1 MAALTQAD
9 VDKLKRAIAS
19 GVKTVQYQSGS
30 VTYQS
35 TEEMLRALSFAENEL
50 RSSDDQ
56 RTASTLAVFGRD

>member
-19 GVKTVQYQSGS
+19 GVRTVQYSAGS

-35 TEEMLRALSFAENEL
+35 TAEMLRALDFAVNDL
-50 RSSDDQ
+50 LASADQ
-56 RTASTLAVFGRD
+56 KTPSTLAVFGRD